1 MVRILLDAGIGR
13 EFRVVRDNRVNQ
25 NTNRDMKPVSP
36 QLSTSANEQVISNIS
51 EKGYVFFFV
60 LSMFKVLVL
69 GLGPI

>member
-36 QLSTSANEQVISNIS
+36 QLATSANEQVISNIS

-69 GLGPI
+69 DLGPI